1 MSAGMCL
8 LLPGQDSEITVYIAP
23 LRLLGSDYEL
33 RNPFVSKLV
42 VLTSEMNTKNFEL
55 FLLNHEL
62 MMRSVRAN
70 IVNNKLNKYLKSP
83 HCEVD
88 LRHAT
93 LQELYF
99 GDRNGNDIKVEWL
112 NESLRTAKFDFT
124 IPLKLHEMDKNAA
137 PRYTKENLKD
147 YLNYVIMPHSVN
159 QKGMEYSIILPKEPD
174 PIILVIQIKLS
185 VTGAKQ
191 NKREIELTSKKSI
204 EVLTM
209 DPVKKNDNEE
219 EGEEEKDTDE
229 SVKSLVDKYTNLGW
243 PKENIVVLF
252 QTNRKRR
259 SYRAAVRGNIL
270 FMSEESL
277 KNFFGPTVWD
287 LLQSCYCLNNIKL
300 AVTTNDQTEN

>member
-1 MSAGMCL
+1 
-8 LLPGQDSEITVYIAP
+8 
-23 LRLLGSDYEL
+23 
-33 RNPFVSKLV
+33 
-42 VLTSEMNTKNFEL
+42 
-55 FLLNHEL
+55 
-62 MMRSVRAN
+62 
-70 IVNNKLNKYLKSP
+70 
-83 HCEVD
+83 VD

-137 PRYTKENLKD
+137 PRYTKENLKE

-277 KNFFGPTVWD
+277 KIFFGPTVWD